1 MNVLRATGFNRR
13 GFLEAVSAAATCGLA
28 SAVKANDWP
37 VVKNPRAIAN
47 DTAVEPKWDSAI
59 EVTVGPQKADLVG
72 SDEKTIQA
80 AVDYVTR
87 WGGGTVRILPGTYRL
102 RNAVFLQ
109 SRVRL
114 VGSGLDSV
122 LIKEPSVRTKL
133 AENADF
139 YEQEITLADPNGF
152 RVGDGICL
160 RARSQ
165 RNNGIDIFTRTLVA
179 RSGNR
184 FKLDRPLPGYP
195 GMTDLWLAGDASA
208 ATLYALINGED
219 VSDVVIE
226 NITLDGN
233 KANNEFLNGN
243 HVGCIYLQ
251 HSNRVAI
258 RGVTA
263 RNFNGDGIAWGTSH
277 DVVVESCHSHDH
289 AGLALHPGSGA
300 QRPVARGNRLERNDI
315 GFYFCWGVKY
325 GLVENNVILDNKRH
339 GVSAGHGD
347 TDNLIRRNE
356 IRRSGL
362 SGILIFRDDSDSSAA
377 PPHRNRLEENLIFDS
392 GGEEG
397 VGVDVQG
404 ATNNTGIARNA
415 IRETRQPMKRIGVR
429 LGAEVGRVSLEDN
442 RIEGFA
448 VKISDLRKNA

>member
-13 GFLEAVSAAATCGLA
+13 GFLEAVSAAATCGLV
-28 SAVKANDWP
+28 STVKANDRP
-37 VVKNPRAIAN
+37 VVTSPRAIAN

-208 ATLYALINGED
+208 ATLYSVEAVPQDGE
-219 VSDVVIE
+219 
-226 NITLDGN
+226 IT
-233 KANNEFLNGN
+233 A
-243 HVGCIYLQ
+243 
-251 HSNRVAI
+251 
-258 RGVTA
+258 
-263 RNFNGDGIAWGTSH
+263 
-277 DVVVESCHSHDH
+277 
-289 AGLALHPGSGA
+289 
-300 QRPVARGNRLERNDI
+300 
-315 GFYFCWGVKY
+315 
-325 GLVENNVILDNKRH
+325 ENN
-339 GVSAGHGD
+339 
-347 TDNLIRRNE
+347 
-356 IRRSGL
+356 RRSGQR
-362 SGILIFRDDSDSSAA
+362 SCRYS
-377 PPHRNRLEENLIFDS
+377 N
-392 GGEEG
+392 
-397 VGVDVQG
+397 
-404 ATNNTGIARNA
+404 
-415 IRETRQPMKRIGVR
+415 ETRHAVLISFNQRICC
-429 LGAEVGRVSLEDN
+429 
-442 RIEGFA
+442 
-448 VKISDLRKNA
+448 